1 MKYTVVV
8 FSSRSETMQFYN
20 VIKNSGLFCS
30 VINTPRTLSASCGV
44 STKIDNRLIQPG
56 IMIIHKLNLRT
67 FKGIYEITF
76 QNQKEVAT
84 RIY

>member
-8 FSSRSETMQFYN
+8 FSSRSETMQFYK
-20 VIKNSGLFCS
+20 VIKNYGLFCS

-44 STKIDNRLIQPG
+44 STKIDSRLIQPSV
-56 IMIIHKLNLRT
+56 MVIHKLNLRT
-67 FKGIYEITF
+67 FKGIYEISLI
-76 QNQKEVAT
+76 NHKEVAT

>member
-8 FSSRSETMQFYN
+8 FSSRSETMQFYK
-20 VIKNSGLFCS
+20 VIKNYGLFCS

-44 STKIDNRLIQPG
+44 STKIDNRLIQPS
-56 IMIIHKLNLRT
+56 IMVLHKLHLHT
-67 FKGIYEITF
+67 FKGIYEITL
-76 QNQKEVAT
+76 QNHKEVAT

>member
-8 FSSRSETMQFYN
+8 FSSRSETIGFYK

-30 VINTPRTLSASCGV
+30 VINTPRVLSASCGV
-44 STKIDNRLIQPG
+44 STKIDSRLIQSS
-56 IMIIHKLNLRT
+56 IQIIHKLNLRT
-67 FKGIYEITF
+67 FKGIYEITL
-76 QNQKEVAT
+76 QNQKELAT